1 MPSML
6 YVCCQSNDRF
16 DTSFLTSEIGIF
28 SALNIKFIKKLLTT
42 MLYFFARKRGFVNVK
57 NYLEMCLKVSI
68 VFSSNTNFIA
78 RTFIDNR
85 MTKKC
90 KLLRVT

>member
-1 MPSML
+1 M
-6 YVCCQSNDRF
+6 
-16 DTSFLTSEIGIF
+16 T
-28 SALNIKFIKKLLTT
+28 
-42 MLYFFARKRGFVNVK
+42 LYFLARKRGFVNVK
-57 NYLEMCLKVSI
+57 NYIEMCLKVSI